1 MAKGL
6 ITTPILLMLAIVIA
20 SAQGDVNAVRNRVQQ
35 RFQVLPLADGVVLT
49 PRFKTAVRS
58 IEVSDTIAVDG
69 SPVSSGELRE
79 KLGADADIV
88 LQVSYLDATSRK
100 ALAGMQE
107 VPSIK
112 PADPTAPT
120 LDSPVATTPQ
130 TPRLRRRDD
139 VVRIGGSVTIDADET
154 VEGDVV
160 VIGGSATVNGE
171 VDGELVVVG
180 GSAKLGPQA
189 EVRRDVTVVGGS
201 LSRDPTAVIRGK
213 VQEVGFGD
221 VPWEGG
227 WPWNREGRWSRRAA
241 RGWNPMDGFYPLAR
255 FMGTLVRVGLL
266 VLLAALV
273 MFVARTPVEQIA
285 DRAAAEPI
293 KSWAVGFLA
302 QILFVPILVLTTVVL
317 AISIIGIP
325 LLLLIPV
332 AIVAAMV
339 VFLVGFTGVAYH
351 VGRLLQGR
359 VEQLRTRPYAATF
372 LGIAVILS
380 PLLLARVVGL
390 IGGLGVI
397 VWALVSIGIVLEYIA
412 WTTGLGAAA
421 LARFDKPLPSPASGS
436 ADLQVGPQ

>member
-1 MAKGL
+1 M
-6 ITTPILLMLAIVIA
+6 LLIVIA
-20 SAQGDVNAVRNRVQQ
+20 SAQGDVNAVRDRVQQ
-35 RFQVLPLADGVVLT
+35 RFQILPLADGVVLT
-49 PRFKTAVRS
+49 PRFKSAVRS
-58 IEVSDTIAVDG
+58 IEVSDTAIAVDG

-79 KLGADADIV
+79 RLGTDADLV
-88 LQVSYLDATSRK
+88 LRVSYLDAASRR
-100 ALAGMQE
+100 ALAGIQQA
-107 VPSIK
+107 PSVK

-120 LDSPVATTPQ
+120 LDPRSATNTETQ
-130 TPRLRRRDD
+130 RLRRRDD

-189 EVRRDVTVVGGS
+189 DIHRDVTVVGGP

-227 WPWNREGRWSRRAA
+227 WPWNREGRWSRGTW
-241 RGWNPMDGFYPLAR
+241 GWNPMSGLYPLAR
-255 FMGTLVRVGLL
+255 FMGTLLRVGLL

-302 QILFVPILVLTTVVL
+302 EILFVPLLVLTAVVL

-351 VGRLLQGR
+351 IGRLLQGR
-359 VEQLRTRPYAATF
+359 VEELRTRPYAATF

-380 PLLLARVVGL
+380 PLLLARLIGF
-390 IGGLGVI
+390 IGGLGFV
-397 VWALVSIGIVLEYIA
+397 AGSLVAIGIVVEYIA

-421 LARFDKPLPSPASGS
+421 LARFSRPSPSTAVSLPPS
-436 ADLQVGPQ
+436 T